1 MLKSKHMQK
10 FSIWS
15 LLRNSMSYHEGWQKQ
30 WRSPEPQREYDAVV
44 VGAGGHGLAT
54 AYYMAKEH
62 GMRNIAVIERGWLGG
77 GNTARNTTIVR
88 SNYLWD
94 ESTALYQKSMEL
106 WEGLSQDLNYNV
118 MFSQRG
124 VMNLGHSLQDMRDI
138 ERRVNANRLN
148 GVEAEV
154 ISPEQIK
161 AMIPFINLNT
171 RYPVLGASLQRN
183 AGVARHDAVAWGYA
197 RAADA
202 MGVDIIQNCEVTGIR
217 RENGAVTGIDTARGF
232 IKTKKIAIVAAGH
245 SSVVAN
251 MADIRL
257 PIESHP
263 LQALVSEPLKPIF
276 PTVVMSNAIHAYIS
290 QSDKGDLVIGAGIDS
305 YTGYGQRGSYQ
316 TIEHTLQAIVEMFPL
331 FSRVRMNRQWGGI
344 VDVSPDACP
353 IIGMTPIK
361 GLYINCGW
369 GTGGFKATPSS
380 GWVMAHTVAQDRPHA
395 LNEAFS
401 LNRFYNG
408 HLIDEHGAAAVAH

>member
-1 MLKSKHMQK
+1 MQK

-15 LLRNSMSYHEGWQKQ
+15 LLRNSLSYHEGWQKQ
-30 WRSPEPQREYDAVV
+30 WRSPEPKREYDVVV

-54 AYYMAKEH
+54 AYYLAKEH
-62 GMRNIAVIERGWLGG
+62 GMRNVAVVERGYLGG

-94 ESTALYQKSMEL
+94 ESTALYEKAMKL
-106 WEGLSQDLNYNV
+106 WEGLSQDINYNV

-124 VMNLGHSLQDMRDI
+124 VMNLGHNLQDMRDI
-138 ERRVNANRLN
+138 ERRVTANRLN
-148 GVEAEV
+148 GVDGEV
-154 ISPEQIK
+154 ITPAQIK
-161 AMIPFINLNT
+161 EIVPFINLNT
-171 RYPVLGASLQRN
+171 RYPVLGASLQRR
-183 AGVARHDAVAWGYA
+183 AGVARHDAVAWGFA

-202 MGVDIIQNCEVTGIR
+202 LGVDIIQNCEVTGIA
-217 RENGAVTGIDTARGF
+217 REGASVTGVETAKGF
-232 IKTKKIAIVAAGH
+232 IRARKVAIVAAGH
-245 SSVVAN
+245 TSVIAG
-251 MADIRL
+251 MAGIRL

-290 QSDKGDLVIGAGIDS
+290 QSDKGDLVIGAGIDQ
-305 YTGYGQRGSYQ
+305 YAGYGQRGSFHI
-316 TIEHTLQAIVEMFPL
+316 IEHTLQAIVEMFPI

-353 IIGMTPIK
+353 IIGLTPVK

-369 GTGGFKATPSS
+369 GTGGFKATPGS

-395 LNEAFS
+395 LNAALS
-401 LNRFYNG
+401 LDRFHTG

>member
-1 MLKSKHMQK
+1 MQK

-15 LLRNSMSYHEGWQKQ
+15 LLRNAASYHEGWQRQ
-30 WRSPEPQREYDAVV
+30 WRAPEPKREYDAVV
-44 VGAGGHGLAT
+44 VGGGGHGLAT
-54 AYYMAKEH
+54 AYYLAKEH
-62 GMRNIAVIERGWLGG
+62 GLRNIAVVERGWLGG

-94 ESTALYQKSMEL
+94 EATHLYEKSMKL

-124 VMNLGHSLQDMRDI
+124 VMNLGHTLQDMRDI
-138 ERRVNANRLN
+138 ERRVTANRLN
-148 GVEAEV
+148 GVDAEV
-154 ISPEQIK
+154 LSPQQIQ
-161 AMIPFINLNT
+161 AMLPFINLNT
-171 RYPVLGASLQRN
+171 RYPVLGASFQRR
-183 AGVARHDAVAWGYA
+183 AGVARHDAVAWGFA

-202 MGVDIIQNCEVTGIR
+202 LGVDLLQNCEVTGIR
-217 RENGAVTGIDTARGF
+217 REGGAVVGLDTARGH
-232 IKTKKIAIVAAGH
+232 IRTKKVAIVAAGH
-245 SSVVAN
+245 SSVLASL
-251 MADIRL
+251 AGFRL
-257 PIESHP
+257 PLESHP
-263 LQALVSEPLKPIF
+263 LQALVSEPMKPIF

-290 QSDKGDLVIGAGIDS
+290 QSDKGDLVIGAGIDH
-305 YTGYGQRGSYQ
+305 YTGYGQRGSFPI
-316 TIEHTLQAIVEMFPL
+316 IEGTLQAIVELFPL

-353 IIGMTPIK
+353 IIGLTPVK

-369 GTGGFKATPSS
+369 GTGGFKATPGS
-380 GWVMAHTVAQDRPHA
+380 GWVMAHTVAQDRPHP

-401 LNRFYNG
+401 LDRFHNG

>member
-1 MLKSKHMQK
+1 MQK

-15 LLRNSMSYHEGWQKQ
+15 LLRNSLSYHEGWQKQ
-30 WRSPEPQREYDAVV
+30 WRSPEPKREYDVVV

-54 AYYMAKEH
+54 AYYLAKEH
-62 GMRNIAVIERGWLGG
+62 GMRNVAVVERGYLGG

-94 ESTALYQKSMEL
+94 ESTALYEKAMKL
-106 WEGLSQDLNYNV
+106 WEGLSQDINYNV

-124 VMNLGHSLQDMRDI
+124 VKNLGHNLQDMRDI
-138 ERRVNANRLN
+138 ERRVTANRLN
-148 GVEAEV
+148 GVDGEV
-154 ISPEQIK
+154 ITPAQIK
-161 AMIPFINLNT
+161 EIVPFINLNT
-171 RYPVLGASLQRN
+171 RYPVLGASLQRR
-183 AGVARHDAVAWGYA
+183 AGVARHDAVAWGFA

-202 MGVDIIQNCEVTGIR
+202 LGVDIIQNCEVTGIA
-217 RENGAVTGIDTARGF
+217 REGASVTGVETAKGF
-232 IKTKKIAIVAAGH
+232 IRARKVAIVAAGH
-245 SSVVAN
+245 TSVIAG
-251 MADIRL
+251 MAGIRL

-290 QSDKGDLVIGAGIDS
+290 QSDKGDLVIGAGIDQ
-305 YTGYGQRGSYQ
+305 YAGYGQRGSFHI
-316 TIEHTLQAIVEMFPL
+316 IEHTLQAIVEMFPI

-353 IIGMTPIK
+353 IIGLTPVK

-369 GTGGFKATPSS
+369 GTGGFKATPGS

-395 LNEAFS
+395 LNAALS
-401 LNRFYNG
+401 LDRFHTG